1 MAKLYD
7 VVAATGRYTN
17 AAGEEKT
24 RWLKCGAVVEGKH
37 GPSLILDAVPIARND
52 NGELWFQLFE
62 RSDNEGGSAPSQSQ
76 SDAPF

>member
-24 RWLKCGAVVEGKH
+24 RCEKTARLNLARAKYRAAIEAMVEAQAAAAK
-37 GPSLILDAVPIARND
+37 P
-52 NGELWFQLFE
+52 
-62 RSDNEGGSAPSQSQ
+62 GSSAGT
-76 SDAPF
+76 